1 MEGNRDEA
9 KRAYKLAQSY
19 QTTDPTK
26 ALKFAKKACAL
37 YWSPEAA
44 ALVKTLET
52 GEGPSSS
59 SNGTGTSTATQTAST
74 GTTSKRTTPKPSV
87 STPSNFKPAQLDL
100 VKKVRR
106 HKTTQYYEILE
117 LKRESDESQIKSA
130 YRKLALALHPDK
142 NNAPGADEAF
152 KMVSKAFQVLSDPD
166 KRAAYDRHG
175 ADPDSRSAG
184 VPSSSPFGG
193 GGGGGMRFTQE
204 DAIDPDQ
211 LFRMF
216 FGGGGFDHPGMQFG
230 GGPTVFQFGGG
241 GTTFRRNG
249 FNRRP
254 QQQQNH
260 QNEPE
265 VRTPSTW
272 LSLLPIILFFGV
284 SLFQSFPSLFSAT
297 PVPYPAFSWN
307 PSSVY
312 PVQRITQ
319 TSPGVTYFVNP
330 TEFATHPMYEKY
342 LKSNP
347 ILNTKTGTPKTTESS
362 SSDNNP
368 NKKEEEKLTSQEST
382 EKTRELVLDLIDE
395 SRQLIEKR
403 SKRQYL
409 VVPKDLQKFEAQV
422 EAAWVRKLQYECQ
435 NSRANRDARRR
446 ELIGFL
452 GIGADWEAIKKLDSE
467 VIPACEGLKSMGYVI
482 D

>member
-1 MEGNRDEA
+1 M
-9 KRAYKLAQSY
+9 LQ
-19 QTTDPTK
+19 
-26 ALKFAKKACAL
+26 
-37 YWSPEAA
+37 
-44 ALVKTLET
+44 
-52 GEGPSSS
+52 
-59 SNGTGTSTATQTAST
+59 
-74 GTTSKRTTPKPSV
+74 
-87 STPSNFKPAQLDL
+87 
-100 VKKVRR
+100 
-106 HKTTQYYEILE
+106 
-117 LKRESDESQIKSA
+117 
-130 YRKLALALHPDK
+130 LALALHPDK

-175 ADPDSRSAG
+175 ADLDSRSAG

-272 LSLLPIILFFGV
+272 LSLLPIIF
-284 SLFQSFPSLFSAT
+284 
-297 PVPYPAFSWN
+297 
-307 PSSVY
+307 SVY

-319 TSPGVTYFVNP
+319 TSPGVTY
-330 TEFATHPMYEKY
+330 
-342 LKSNP
+342 
-347 ILNTKTGTPKTTESS
+347 
-362 SSDNNP
+362 
-368 NKKEEEKLTSQEST
+368 
-382 EKTRELVLDLIDE
+382 
-395 SRQLIEKR
+395 
-403 SKRQYL
+403 
-409 VVPKDLQKFEAQV
+409 LQKFEAQV

-446 ELIGFL
+446 ELIGFFWAS
-452 GIGADWEAIKKLDSE
+452 GPIGKLSKKLDSE

-482 D
+482 DQTNFDFFFYNT

>member
-1 MEGNRDEA
+1 MIFWPEKMEGNRDEA

-272 LSLLPIILFFGV
+272 LSLLPIIVFFGV

-403 SKRQYL
+403 SKH
-409 VVPKDLQKFEAQV
+409 LQKFEAQV